1 MKIISIIP
9 ARMGSSRFPG
19 KPMAFIK
26 GIPMIEFVYNQV
38 KKNDLNIEVWVATP
52 DNEIYEHMKS
62 IKGNVVI
69 TSNTHERASDR
80 CCEAI
85 KIIEK
90 KNNKNFDIVLMVQGD
105 EPMINKMMIKQ
116 SLQPM
121 LENNEIYVTNL
132 IGKISEKNDFTNKN
146 TIKVVCD
153 NNSYAMYFSRSPIP
167 FMNDEKMFPKFGKQ
181 VAIIPFEKNFL
192 FEYSSMKQTS
202 LEIIESV
209 DMLRILEN
217 GKKVFMA
224 PTNFSNQSVDTEE
237 DLNIVNKL
245 I

>member
-1 MKIISIIP
+1 
-9 ARMGSSRFPG
+9 MGSSRFPG

-62 IKGNVVI
+62 VKGNVVI
-69 TSNTHERASDR
+69 TSSSHQRASDR

-105 EPMINKMMIKQ
+105 EPMINKMMIQQ

-121 LENNEIYVTNL
+121 LKNNEIYVTNL
-132 IGKISEKNDFTNKN
+132 IGKISEKNDFINKN

-181 VAIIPFEKNFL
+181 ICIIPFEKNFL
-192 FEYSSMKQTS
+192 FEYSSMQQTS

-237 DLNIVNKL
+237 DLIIVNKL